1 MDKDFIISITGRQM
15 DEHGRPTEAVEF
27 VTSGSY
33 LLKDGAY
40 VISYNESE
48 LTGLDGTTT
57 TLSVD
62 GGRVTIVRNGAIS
75 SQMVFEKGRRHISCY
90 DTDLGALT
98 VSVNADSIRTRLDD
112 SGGEI
117 EVGYEL
123 EIDNAVAGS
132 NIIHVNISE
141 SAGPTLK
148 Q

>member
-123 EIDNAVAGS
+123 EIDNAVAGY